1 MSAADSFDN
10 VLSALGFGRWQIPSL
25 LVTILALS
33 QFSVHL
39 IGSPLLS
46 APLPFRCSMTQPNLS
61 SNSSWTEDAS
71 SLDFDEECLSF
82 PTISTTSTFTNT
94 TSTSTSTTSTSTN
107 LTIANTSNI
116 TSQLLTSSDAASS
129 TIRIITTTSASADII
144 DTSSVGPSSTP
155 VNLTTI
161 WHTTGLPSCPIVQY
175 DTSVFTSTVISE
187 WDLVCERSV
196 LRPLFQTLFTVGG
209 MLGSTI
215 GGHLGDRFGR
225 RRAVLAA
232 CVVNLL
238 VVVSMTLATF
248 FPLLITLRFLTGCSV
263 MAMVVPAWSL
273 SKKLLQVLVFMNK
286 KTFLWLLTPEGLFPL
301 GVVRSAFLDV
311 TNIPQL
317 TPRAMFT
324 AR

>member
-1 MSAADSFDN
+1 

-129 TIRIITTTSASADII
+129 TIRIITTT
-144 DTSSVGPSSTP
+144 
-155 VNLTTI
+155 
-161 WHTTGLPSCPIVQY
+161 
-175 DTSVFTSTVISE
+175 
-187 WDLVCERSV
+187 
-196 LRPLFQTLFTVGG
+196 
-209 MLGSTI
+209 
-215 GGHLGDRFGR
+215 
-225 RRAVLAA
+225 
-232 CVVNLL
+232 
-238 VVVSMTLATF
+238 
-248 FPLLITLRFLTGCSV
+248 
-263 MAMVVPAWSL
+263 
-273 SKKLLQVLVFMNK
+273 
-286 KTFLWLLTPEGLFPL
+286 
-301 GVVRSAFLDV
+301 
-311 TNIPQL
+311 
-317 TPRAMFT
+317 
-324 AR
+324 